1 MPRQQ
6 FAAAARGLPVTWMP
20 MTPRLRARIEATIDN
35 LVALLDEI
43 DGDADFEPDP
53 VEGNGDERDLDNFET
68 LSPGADEVRRRW
80 LAEVRP

>member
-1 MPRQQ
+1 
-6 FAAAARGLPVTWMP
+6 
-20 MTPRLRARIEATIDN
+20 MTPSLRARIEATIDN

-68 LSPGADEVRRRW
+68 FSQGADEVRRRW
-80 LAEVRP
+80 LAEAG